1 MAGSGAIGNISGRE
15 KEKDN
20 EKILLAVNADDIT
33 LDGVVKI
40 SGKNVEL
47 LNKTYRKLISIRTD
61 GNTST
66 KEEIIL

>member
-1 MAGSGAIGNISGRE
+1 M
-15 KEKDN
+15 
-20 EKILLAVNADDIT
+20 NADDIT

>member
-1 MAGSGAIGNISGRE
+1 MRE
-15 KEKDN
+15 NSVIPMEKDN

-47 LNKTYRKLISIRTD
+47 LDKTYRKLISIRTD